1 VWVNKIFIGGAIMK
15 IKLSIKK
22 GKIKLTVNGNTIESY
37 TTLKLDT
44 PKFLLTV
51 NIRDVNYENDY
62 NLEIDNSISINSI
75 DLKMNYV
82 LIENEYIQLQISKK

>member
-1 VWVNKIFIGGAIMK
+1 MK